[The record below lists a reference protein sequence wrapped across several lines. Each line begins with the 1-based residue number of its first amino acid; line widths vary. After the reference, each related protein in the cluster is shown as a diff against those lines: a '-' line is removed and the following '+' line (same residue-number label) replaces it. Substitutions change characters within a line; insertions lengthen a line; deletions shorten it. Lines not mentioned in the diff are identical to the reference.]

1 MRADDRRGPVSRPI
15 ATFDDLRDAITA
27 YRLPRVLIAALE
39 LNLFTAIGTDAWTIP
54 DLARDVKVSERGL
67 AVLCRNLAMA
77 GVLKKTGETYRNSR
91 LGATALNAHH
101 PAYRGDYLQLITSHW
116 ADWGRLLESVKS
128 GLPLD
133 HNEPDEPDYRRRFT
147 WAMHHRTLETAPKI
161 AAQIN
166 LRGARTL
173 LDLGGGPGT
182 YAMAFLAKNP
192 TLRATVC
199 DRPAALDVAKEIAS
213 THKAGARLA
222 YLPLDVMTEDIPGT
236 YDVIWYSNVL
246 HIYSPKDNQVLFRHA
261 LAALNPGGRLLIQDA
276 FLHDRNGLFP
286 EEASLFAVSMLLFT
300 ERGNTYSAAET
311 RAWLTD
317 AGFERIRVLRM
328 KRGTEDWEDGI
339 LEARSPGTNAK
350 TRARRTGSVKSSRSR
365 SLHLRGTG
373 RQSRPARPGC
383 S

>member
-1 MRADDRRGPVSRPI
+1 MSRLI
-15 ATFDDLRDAITA
+15 ATFDDFRDAITA

-39 LNLFTAIGTDAWTIP
+39 LNLFTAIDTDVWTIP
-54 DLARDVKVSERGL
+54 ALARDVNVSERGL
-67 AVLCRNLAMA
+67 AILCRNLAMA
-77 GVLKKTGETYRNSR
+77 GVLKKKGETYRNSR
-91 LGATALNAHH
+91 LGATALNAQH

-116 ADWGRLLESVKS
+116 SDWGRLLESVKT

-133 HNEPDEPDYRRRFT
+133 HDEPDEPGYRRRFT

-166 LRGARTL
+166 LRGARSL

-192 TLRATVC
+192 TLRATVS

-213 THKAGARLA
+213 THKAGARLS
-222 YLPLDVMTEDIPGT
+222 YLPLDVMTDDIPGT
-236 YDVIWYSNVL
+236 YDVIWCSNVL
-246 HIYSPKDNQVLFRHA
+246 HIYSPKDNQALFRRA
-261 LAALNPGGRLLIQDA
+261 LASLNPGGRLLIQDA

-300 ERGNTYSAAET
+300 ERGNTYSAADT

-317 AGFERIRVLRM
+317 AGFERIKVLRM
-328 KRGTEDWEDGI
+328 KKGTEDWEDGI
-339 LEARSPGTNAK
+339 LDARSPGTNAE
-350 TRARRTGSVKSSRSR
+350 TRPLRTGPVKSSRSR
-365 SLHLRGTG
+365 SSH
-373 RQSRPARPGC
+373 
-383 S
+383 

>member
-1 MRADDRRGPVSRPI
+1 MNGSI

-27 YRLPRVLIAALE
+27 YRLPRVLIAAIE
-39 LNLFTAIGTDAWTIP
+39 LNLFTAIGTDSWTIP
-54 DLARDVKVSERGL
+54 DLAREMKVSERGL
-67 AVLCRNLAMA
+67 AILCRNLAMA
-77 GVLKKTGETYRNSR
+77 GLLKKQNQTYRNSR
-91 LGATALNAHH
+91 LGATALNAKH
-101 PAYRGDYLQLITSHW
+101 PAYRGDYLRLITSHW

-133 HNEPDEPDYRRRFT
+133 HDEPEEPDYRRKFT

-161 AAQIN
+161 AGQID

-199 DRPAALDVAKEIAS
+199 DRPAALEVAKEIAS
-213 THKAGARLA
+213 THKASARLS
-222 YLPLDVMTEDIPGT
+222 YLPLDAMVEDIPGA

-246 HIYSPKDNQVLFRHA
+246 HIYSPQDNRGLFRRA

-276 FLHDRNGLFP
+276 FLHDKEGLIP

-300 ERGNTYSAAET
+300 ERGNTYSAMET
-311 RAWLTD
+311 KTWLTE
-317 AGFERIRVLRM
+317 AGFGRIKVLKM
-328 KRGTEDWEDGI
+328 KKGTEDWEDGI
-339 LEARSPGTNAK
+339 LEAQAPGTIAR
-350 TRARRTGSVKSSRSR
+350 TRARRTGSATGLRPRSS
-365 SLHLRGTG
+365 H
-373 RQSRPARPGC
+373 
-383 S
+383 

>member
-1 MRADDRRGPVSRPI
+1 MSKQI
-15 ATFDDLRDAITA
+15 ATFDEFRDAITT
-27 YRLPRVLIAALE
+27 YRLPRVLIAAIE
-39 LNLFTAIGTDAWTIP
+39 LNLFTAIGTDPWTIP
-54 DLARDVKVSERGL
+54 DLARDMKVSERGL
-67 AVLCRNLAMA
+67 AILCRNLAMA
-77 GVLKKTGETYRNSR
+77 GLLKKNGETYTNSR
-91 LGATALNAHH
+91 LGATALNAQH
-101 PAYRGDYLQLITSHW
+101 PAYRGDYLRLITSHW
-116 ADWGRLLESVKS
+116 ADWGRLLESVKT

-133 HNEPDEPDYRRRFT
+133 HDEPEEPDYRRRFT

-161 AAQIN
+161 AAQID

-182 YAMAFLAKNP
+182 YAMAFLVKNP

-213 THKAGARLA
+213 IHKAGARLS
-222 YLPLDVMTEDIPGT
+222 YLPLDLLTEAIPGT

-246 HIYSPKDNQVLFRHA
+246 HIYSPIDNLAVFRRS
-261 LAALNPGGRLLIQDA
+261 LATLNPGGRLLIQDA
-276 FLHDRNGLFP
+276 FLHDREGLCP

-317 AGFERIRVLRM
+317 AGFERIKVLRM
-328 KRGTEDWEDGI
+328 KKGTEDWEDGI

-350 TRARRTGSVKSSRSR
+350 TRARRIGSAKSSQSR
-365 SLHLRGTG
+365 SSH
-373 RQSRPARPGC
+373 
-383 S
+383 

>member
-1 MRADDRRGPVSRPI
+1 VRRRIV
-15 ATFDDLRDAITA
+15 TFDDLRDAITA

-39 LNLFTAIGTDAWTIP
+39 LNLFTAIDTETWTISG
-54 DLARDVKVSERGL
+54 LAREMKVSERGL
-67 AVLCRNLAMA
+67 AILCRNLAM
-77 GVLKKTGETYRNSR
+77 
-91 LGATALNAHH
+91 GATALNAHH
-101 PAYRGDYLQLITSHW
+101 PAYRGDYLRLIMTHW
-116 ADWGRLLESVKS
+116 ADWGRLLESVKT

-133 HNEPDEPDYRRRFT
+133 HGEPDEPDYRRRFT

-166 LRGARTL
+166 LCGTRTL

-192 TLRATVC
+192 RLRATVC

-213 THKAGARLA
+213 THKAGARLS

-246 HIYSPKDNQVLFRHA
+246 HIYSPKDNQALFRRV
-261 LAALNPGGRLLIQDA
+261 AASLNPGGRLLIQDA
-276 FLHDRNGLFP
+276 FLHDRDGLFP

-317 AGFERIRVLRM
+317 AGFERIKVLRM
-328 KRGTEDWEDGI
+328 KKGTEDWEGGI
-339 LEARSPGTNAK
+339 LEARSPGTNGK
-350 TRARRTGSVKSSRSR
+350 TRARRTISVKSSRSR
-365 SLHLRGTG
+365 SLH
-373 RQSRPARPGC
+373 
-383 S
+383 

>member
-1 MRADDRRGPVSRPI
+1 VSRRI
-15 ATFDDLRDAITA
+15 ATFDDFRDAITA

-54 DLARDVKVSERGL
+54 ALARDRKVSERGL
-67 AVLCRNLAMA
+67 AILCRNLAMA
-77 GVLKKTGETYRNSR
+77 GLLKKKGETYRNSR
-91 LGATALNAHH
+91 LGVTALNANH
-101 PAYRGDYLQLITSHW
+101 PAHRGDYLQLITSHW

-133 HNEPDEPDYRRRFT
+133 HAAPEEPDYRRRFT

-166 LRGARTL
+166 LRDMRTL

-192 TLRATVC
+192 RLCATVC

-213 THKAGARLA
+213 THKAGARLS
-222 YLPLDVMTEDIPGT
+222 YLPLDVLTEAIPGI

-246 HIYSPKDNQVLFRHA
+246 HIYSPKDNQAVFQRA
-261 LAALNPGGRLLIQDA
+261 LASLNPGGRLLIQDA
-276 FLHDRNGLFP
+276 FLHDRDGLLP

-317 AGFERIRVLRM
+317 AGFERIKVLRM
-328 KRGTEDWEDGI
+328 KKGAEDWEDGI
-339 LEARSPGTNAK
+339 LEARSPKTNAK
-350 TRARRTGSVKSSRSR
+350 TRARRTGSARSSRPR
-365 SLHLRGTG
+365 SSH
-373 RQSRPARPGC
+373 
-383 S
+383 

>member
-1 MRADDRRGPVSRPI
+1 MSRQI
-15 ATFDDLRDAITA
+15 ATFDDFRNAIAA

-39 LNLFTAIGTDAWTIP
+39 LNLFTVMGTDAWTIAA
-54 DLARDVKVSERGL
+54 LARDVKVSERGL
-67 AVLCRNLAMA
+67 AILCRNLAMA
-77 GVLKKTGETYRNSR
+77 GVLKKKGETYTNSR

-101 PAYRGDYLQLITSHW
+101 PAYRGDYLRLITSHW
-116 ADWGRLLESVKS
+116 ADWGRLLESVKT

-133 HNEPDEPDYRRRFT
+133 HDEPEEPDYRRRFT
-147 WAMHHRTLETAPKI
+147 WAMHHRTLETAPKL

-213 THKAGARLA
+213 THKACARLS
-222 YLPLDVMTEDIPGT
+222 YLPLDVMAEDIPGA

-246 HIYSPKDNQVLFRHA
+246 HIYSPEDNQALFGRA
-261 LAALNPGGRLLIQDA
+261 LASLNPGGRLLIQDA
-276 FLHDRNGLFP
+276 FLHGRDGLFP

-311 RAWLTD
+311 RAWLAD
-317 AGFERIRVLRM
+317 AGFERIKVLRM
-328 KRGTEDWEDGI
+328 KKGTEDWEDGI
-339 LEARSPGTNAK
+339 LEARSPGMNAK

-365 SLHLRGTG
+365 SSH
-373 RQSRPARPGC
+373 
-383 S
+383 